1 MERRTVPQG
10 DGRRFCPERA
20 WHGAGRRRGRESA
33 LRCSQAGRP
42 GHLVRRPFPRTR
54 FVAGFI
60 GRTNFLEGT
69 LAGGEIGFPGLA
81 LEAGRFPE
89 VAKLGRR
96 VVFSVRPQSIRL
108 SRAAGG
114 FRGRIESLAANRP
127 TPGRPYPRGT
137 MSKLPLS
144 RFKVIDLTRVRA
156 GPTCVRQL
164 ADWGAEVI
172 KVEAAEGDAGLG
184 REQNVPDCPNWQ

>member
-1 MERRTVPQG
+1 MERRTFPQG

-96 VVFSVRPQSIRL
+96 VVFSVRPQSIGL
-108 SRAAGG
+108 SRAAGNG
-114 FRGRIESLAANRP
+114 AGWWVEGRVVKRAYLGEHWDYLVA
-127 TPGRPYPRGT
+127 PGVGGSPLRVTAPPSEVFEVEERVWLEIDPR
-137 MSKLPLS
+137 
-144 RFKVIDLTRVRA
+144 RVA
-156 GPTCVRQL
+156 HI
-164 ADWGAEVI
+164 AE
-172 KVEAAEGDAGLG
+172 E
-184 REQNVPDCPNWQ
+184 P

>member
-1 MERRTVPQG
+1 MERRTFPQG

-96 VVFSVRPQSIRL
+96 VVFSVRPQSIGL
-108 SRAAGG
+108 SRAAGDG
-114 FRGRIESLAANRP
+114 GWWVEGRVVKRADLGEPWDYVVAPGAGGPPLRVAAAP
-127 TPGRPYPRGT
+127 TEVFEVEERVWLQIDPRQVAHI
-137 MSKLPLS
+137 PEE
-144 RFKVIDLTRVRA
+144 
-156 GPTCVRQL
+156 P
-164 ADWGAEVI
+164 
-172 KVEAAEGDAGLG
+172 
-184 REQNVPDCPNWQ
+184 